1 LRKREKSLKNK
12 REREPK
18 RRRREQT
25 MYLEYL
31 SVLCIVSSAIQ
42 EIECPLE
49 VHIPTNTGNRNIYIY
64 ILLTMISNK
73 NKRVTL

>member
-1 LRKREKSLKNK
+1 MFSHPVFLKQK

-18 RRRREQT
+18 RRREQT
-25 MYLEYL
+25 TYLEYL

-49 VHIPTNTGNRNIYIY
+49 VHIPTNPGNRTKKK
-64 ILLTMISNK
+64 ILLAIISNK
-73 NKRVTL
+73 NKRLKL